1 MPPQQTGIFFMNAG
15 AQTSLKAFPKEYRK
29 RLLAGVDRKFSVLL
43 ISCIL
48 VAGTVTFLL
57 SLRELPEEAS
67 EKEILK
73 IQERYAQ
80 LVLNQP
86 KPKPKPKVEQTEQ
99 EIEEPGPREEEQ
111 EEEEEVDRE
120 EETFV
125 ERRERKKATQE
136 ERRERRKQIAKQV
149 KSTGIFAAITSS
161 GGGGD
166 GTSDAADLLGA
177 TDAVGDL
184 GDISVSKGSFAT
196 RKTGEKELKRRGKK
210 TSGVGI
216 EKEAV
221 GRTAVKQIASAGD
234 VKLSSEPPKIK
245 GDRAQVSTS
254 KACIQR
260 VINKERRRLKRVYE
274 NWLKR
279 DPQLGGRIKIS
290 FTILPSGAV
299 SSVSVLNT
307 STGNAGFDRNIVR
320 YIKRWRFTACKPAS
334 PLEIDLPFVFEGQS

>member
-15 AQTSLKAFPKEYRK
+15 AQTPLKAFPKEYRK
-29 RLLAGVDRKFSVLL
+29 RLFAGIDRTFSILL
-43 ISCIL
+43 ISCAI
-48 VAGTVTFLL
+48 VAGTVTFLM
-57 SLRELPEEAS
+57 SMRELSEVPS

-86 KPKPKPKVEQTEQ
+86 KPKPEPEVEQVQQ
-99 EIEEPGPREEEQ
+99 EAEETGPQEEEQ
-111 EEEEEVDRE
+111 EEEETVDRE

-125 ERRERKKATQE
+125 ERQERKKSTQE
-136 ERRERRKQIAKQV
+136 ERRKRRKEIAKQV

-161 GGGGD
+161 GGAG
-166 GTSDAADLLGA
+166 GTSSDASDLLGA
-177 TDAVGDL
+177 TDAAGDL
-184 GDISVSKGSFAT
+184 SDISVSKGSFAT
-196 RKTGEKELKRRGKK
+196 RKGTAEELKRRGKR

-216 EKEAV
+216 KKETV
-221 GRTAVKQIASAGD
+221 GRTEVKQIASAGD

-245 GDRAQVSTS
+245 GDQAQVSTS

-260 VINKERRRLKRVYE
+260 VINRERRRLKRVYE

-290 FTILPSGAV
+290 FTILPSGGV
-299 SSVSVLNT
+299 SSVSVLST
-307 STGNAGFDRNIVR
+307 STGNSSFDRNIVR
-320 YIKRWRFTACKPAS
+320 YIKRWSFTACKPAS